1 MSFFLSDCVLNSK
14 GAKKK
19 IPQPLFFF
27 SRHKINFLFKLF
39 VAKETILARNM
50 DEPVT
55 DNGVEVQEDKRTTRR
70 TVKAKRGVNESAKKA
85 LEDLNRIKKDGGKRD
100 YEVSI

>member
-1 MSFFLSDCVLNSK
+1 M
-14 GAKKK
+14 
-19 IPQPLFFF
+19 
-27 SRHKINFLFKLF
+27 
-39 VAKETILARNM
+39 NM

-55 DNGVEVQEDKRTTRR
+55 DNGVESQEDKRTTRR

-100 YEVSI
+100 YEVSALNSSILAQI